1 MTLHSIGQSR
11 IKTSSEIE
19 DASIARDFSERRPE
33 ALAAAYRA
41 YSQLLYS
48 IARNVLGN
56 DEDAED
62 CVHDAL
68 TRVWRH
74 GFSYRTERG
83 TLKSYLSVCVR
94 NEAISRRRS
103 DTRHSQIERD
113 AFLDTPQSYEIEVV
127 DHAQRASLR
136 QALESLPDEQRQV
149 IELSYFR
156 NLTQTQI
163 SDRLGVPLGTIKSRV
178 GLAMQRLKNALR
190 AVSA

>member
-1 MTLHSIGQSR
+1 VTLHTIDQSR
-11 IKTSSEIE
+11 MKISSEIE
-19 DASIARDFSERRPE
+19 DARIARDFSERRPE
-33 ALAAAYRA
+33 ALAAAYHA

-68 TRVWRH
+68 TRVWRR
-74 GFSYRTERG
+74 GFSYRIERG

-113 AFLDTPQSYEIEVV
+113 AFLDTPQTYEIELE
-127 DHAQRASLR
+127 DHAQSASLH
-136 QALESLPDEQRQV
+136 QALAALPEEQRQV

-190 AVSA
+190 RASA

>member
-1 MTLHSIGQSR
+1 MNTL
-11 IKTSSEIE
+11 SEIE
-19 DASIARDFSERRPE
+19 DARIARDFSDRRPE

-48 IARNVLGN
+48 VARNVLGN
-56 DEDAED
+56 AEDAED

-68 TRVWRH
+68 TRVWRR

-83 TLKSYLSVCVR
+83 TLKSYLVVCVR
-94 NEAISRRRS
+94 NEAISRLRS

-113 AFLDTPQSYEIEVV
+113 AFLDTPQSYEIELA
-127 DHAQRASLR
+127 DHAQSASLR
-136 QALESLPDEQRQV
+136 QALAALPEEQRQV

-163 SDRLGVPLGTIKSRV
+163 SGRLGVPLGTIKSRV
-178 GLAMQRLKNALR
+178 GLAMQRLKKALR
-190 AVSA
+190 ALNA